1 MPISVLPALI
11 LILNLELAKLRAAI
25 DAGADSVMDLST
37 GDNIDASRKAIIA
50 ASTVMVG
57 TVPIYQA
64 TVETIKKRGAVVE
77 MTKEDLFEVIRQ
89 QAADG
94 ADFMTIHCG
103 INRQVLHALV
113 SEGRVMDVV
122 SRGGS
127 FITGWMLHND
137 RENPLYEYY
146 DEILGH
152 LRGI

>member
-1 MPISVLPALI
+1 
-11 LILNLELAKLRAAI
+11 
-25 DAGADSVMDLST
+25 
-37 GDNIDASRKAIIA
+37 
-50 ASTVMVG
+50 MVG

-103 INRQVLHALV
+103 INKNVLDMLTG
-113 SEGRVMDVV
+113 EGRVMDVV

-127 FITGWMLHND
+127 FITAGCCITAKKTRCTNTMTKF
-137 RENPLYEYY
+137 
-146 DEILGH
+146 GH
-152 LRGI
+152 LRRV

>member
-1 MPISVLPALI
+1 
-11 LILNLELAKLRAAI
+11 
-25 DAGADSVMDLST
+25 
-37 GDNIDASRKAIIA
+37 
-50 ASTVMVG
+50 
-57 TVPIYQA
+57 
-64 TVETIKKRGAVVE
+64 

-137 RENPLYEYY
+137 RENPLYDIMMKYWTSA
-146 DEILGH
+146 
-152 LRGI
+152 RSMM

>member
-1 MPISVLPALI
+1 
-11 LILNLELAKLRAAI
+11 
-25 DAGADSVMDLST
+25 
-37 GDNIDASRKAIIA
+37 
-50 ASTVMVG
+50 
-57 TVPIYQA
+57 
-64 TVETIKKRGAVVE
+64 

-137 RENPLYEYY
+137 RE
-146 DEILGH
+146 IL
-152 LRGI
+152 I

>member
-1 MPISVLPALI
+1 M
-11 LILNLELAKLRAAI
+11 KLF
-25 DAGADSVMDLST
+25 V
-37 GDNIDASRKAIIA
+37 SR
-50 ASTVMVG
+50 
-57 TVPIYQA
+57 
-64 TVETIKKRGAVVE
+64 
-77 MTKEDLFEVIRQ
+77 
-89 QAADG
+89 AADG

-146 DEILGH
+146 DEILDICAEYDVTISLGDG
-152 LRGI
+152 LRPAAWQVLQTGRRFRSF

>member
-1 MPISVLPALI
+1 
-11 LILNLELAKLRAAI
+11 
-25 DAGADSVMDLST
+25 
-37 GDNIDASRKAIIA
+37 
-50 ASTVMVG
+50 MVG

-127 FITGWMLHND
+127 FITVS
-137 RENPLYEYY
+137 YT
-146 DEILGH
+146 H
-152 LRGI
+152 LDVYKRQG